1 MKGSVQV
8 YYGSGRG
15 KTTASLGLG
24 IRAAGMGKQ
33 VIMIQ
38 FLKKKHSETL
48 DFLQKLEPE
57 LKIFRFEKASC
68 SYSDMTPEERGEQK
82 ANIKVALSY
91 TKKVLDTDQC
101 DLLILDDIFGLIDY
115 DIITIDELMDLI
127 SLRDES
133 MNLVLTGRRMPDRI
147 RDIADSIYYISTE
160 RDNGTA
166 ILYHNQD

>member
-1 MKGSVQV
+1 MDKTIQV
-8 YYGSGRG
+8 YYGNGRG

-68 SYSDMTPEERGEQK
+68 SYSDLTQEEQQEQK
-82 ANIKVALSY
+82 RNIQVALSY
-91 TKKVLDTDQC
+91 TKKVLDTGQC
-101 DLLILDDIFGLIDY
+101 DLLILDDIFGLVDY
-115 DIITIDELMDLI
+115 EIITVDELMHLI
-127 SLRDES
+127 ACRDES
-133 MNLVLTGRRMPDRI
+133 MDLILTGRRMPDRI
-147 RDIADSIYYISTE
+147 RDVADCIYYISTE
-160 RDNGTA
+160 RERGSA
-166 ILYHNQD
+166 IL